1 MFLSGNPRLESSNPR
16 KFGQNWAGKR
26 RQKLNQ
32 HLRQDLVGSKP
43 PKTLQNDR
51 SIQRQ
56 IGAVFWEIFE
66 FMVDRRKIGGKFVI
80 NLALDTKML
89 WGNPWVG
96 PIFHEFHE
104 KRGGKRWSGEEGMKT
119 TNTRTQNMI
128 HADLSRR
135 WQPVQQNP

>member
-1 MFLSGNPRLESSNPR
+1 MHRAGDSGVGCLLVFLSGNPRLESSNPR

-80 NLALDTKML
+80 NLALDTNML
-89 WGNPWVG
+89 GVTPWGG
-96 PIFHEFHE
+96 PIFHESRRN
-104 KRGGKRWSGEEGMKT
+104 RGGREGNEEGE
-119 TNTRTQNMI
+119 
-128 HADLSRR
+128 L
-135 WQPVQQNP
+135 